1 MHKLIIGLG
10 NPGEKF
16 KNNRHNVGFLFVD
29 YMLQEYKNKRII
41 EYKEQYKEKFK
52 SMLYEPSDKQ
62 NYPVFLKPQTFMN
75 DSGKS
80 VASYIPY
87 SIFHIPDLLVV
98 HDDLDLKL
106 GEFKI
111 QQAKGPK
118 VHNGVN
124 SIEQELGTKDFMRI
138 RIGVDNRNSENR
150 IPGESY
156 VLQDFQQEEQK
167 IIWGVFIKVAK
178 ELGI

>member
-1 MHKLIIGLG
+1 MTKLIIGLG
-10 NPGEKF
+10 NPGEKYQ
-16 KNNRHNVGFLFVD
+16 NTRHNVGFMLVD
-29 YMLQEYKNKRII
+29 YMLQEYKNKGII

-52 SMLYEPSDKQ
+52 IIQYEPSDKQ

-75 DSGKS
+75 DSGRS

-87 SIFHIPDLLVV
+87 SIFHIPDILVV

-111 QQAKGPK
+111 QHAKGPK

-124 SIEQELGTKDFMRI
+124 SIEQELGTKDFMRV
-138 RIGVDNRNSENR
+138 RIGVDNRQPENR
-150 IPGESY
+150 IPGDAY
-156 VLQDFQQEEQK
+156 VLQNFTQEEKK
-167 IIWGVFIKVAK
+167 IIEGVLIKVAK
-178 ELGI
+178 ELSI